1 MSSSTTADTARAVSA
16 TAARPDPL
24 AFAAHAS
31 FLLYVVALTT
41 SIAPMEIAGGV
52 CIALTLAWW
61 ARGGGGWV
69 RSPVDLPGL
78 GWLAALVIASIFSL
92 DPPHSFPRIVKGFM
106 PAIVAVAASHTLDAR
121 RGRRA
126 IATLFA
132 AACVVALVGL
142 AGWAMRGASFEA
154 RDSGLVGHYMTFAG
168 QLLLVVT
175 VAAGVALTTREP
187 RWRWGAIATVA
198 VGVVALASTFTR
210 SSWIGFV
217 VSLLV
222 LLGVKRPRWLIGLA
236 VLVALAF
243 VFAPGVYR
251 ERLDSM
257 FDPTHPWNR
266 ERWLMWGAG
275 LRMFRDHP
283 ITGVGLQDLHPLYA
297 VYKAPAATEMVGHL
311 HNVIVMIA
319 AATGIVGLVAFVVL
333 YTSLVIA
340 ATRGLRSQLARGGVA
355 AGVRLGVVACLA
367 GFLAAGMFEWNFGD
381 EELLHQLYTLVG
393 IAWAA
398 RLWDGS

>member
-1 MSSSTTADTARAVSA
+1 
-16 TAARPDPL
+16 
-24 AFAAHAS
+24 
-31 FLLYVVALTT
+31 
-41 SIAPMEIAGGV
+41 
-52 CIALTLAWW
+52 
-61 ARGGGGWV
+61 
-69 RSPVDLPGL
+69 
-78 GWLAALVIASIFSL
+78 
-92 DPPHSFPRIVKGFM
+92 
-106 PAIVAVAASHTLDAR
+106 
-121 RGRRA
+121 
-126 IATLFA
+126 
-132 AACVVALVGL
+132 
-142 AGWAMRGASFEA
+142 
-154 RDSGLVGHYMTFAG
+154 
-168 QLLLVVT
+168 
-175 VAAGVALTTREP
+175 
-187 RWRWGAIATVA
+187 
-198 VGVVALASTFTR
+198 VVALASTFTR

-222 LLGVKRPRWLIGLA
+222 LLGARRPRWLVGLA

-243 VFAPGVYR
+243 LFAPGAYR

-297 VYKAPAATEMVGHL
+297 LYRSPEAHEAVGHL
-311 HNVIVMIA
+311 HNVVVMIL
-319 AATGIVGLVAFVVL
+319 AATGVIGLAAFTWL
-333 YTSLVIA
+333 YLSLVRTA
-340 ATRGLRSQLARGGVA
+340 ASGLRAQLVRGGVA
-355 AGVRLGVVACLA
+355 AGVRLGVVAGLA

>member
-1 MSSSTTADTARAVSA
+1 VLFG
-16 TAARPDPL
+16 AAC
-24 AFAAHAS
+24 A
-31 FLLYVVALTT
+31 VAL
-41 SIAPMEIAGGV
+41 
-52 CIALTLAWW
+52 L
-61 ARGGGGWV
+61 
-69 RSPVDLPGL
+69 
-78 GWLAALVIASIFSL
+78 
-92 DPPHSFPRIVKGFM
+92 
-106 PAIVAVAASHTLDAR
+106 
-121 RGRRA
+121 
-126 IATLFA
+126 
-132 AACVVALVGL
+132 GL

-187 RWRWGAIATVA
+187 RWRWGAMATVA

-222 LLGVKRPRWLIGLA
+222 LLGAKRPRWLIGLA
-236 VLVALAF
+236 VVVALAF
-243 VFAPGVYR
+243 AFAPGVYR

-297 VYKAPAATEMVGHL
+297 VYKSPAATEMVGHL

-319 AATGIVGLVAFVVL
+319 AATGIVGLIAFATL
-333 YTSLVIA
+333 YGSLAIA
-340 ATRGLRSQLARGGVA
+340 AGRGLKAQLARGGVA
-355 AGVRLGVVACLA
+355 AGLRLGVVACLA

-398 RLWDGS
+398 RLWDAS

>member
-1 MSSSTTADTARAVSA
+1 MTAAAADTAVASS
-16 TAARPDPL
+16 RPDPIG
-24 AFAAHAS
+24 AAAHAS
-31 FLLYVVALTT
+31 FLLYVAALAT
-41 SIAPMEIAGGV
+41 SIAPMEIAGGL
-52 CIALTLAWW
+52 CLALTLAWW
-61 ARGGGGWV
+61 WRQRGGWV
-69 RSPVDLPGL
+69 RTPVLLPGL
-78 GWLAALVIASIFSL
+78 AWLMALIVASIFSL
-92 DPPHSFPRIVKGFM
+92 DPAGSFPRVVKGLM
-106 PAIVAVAASHTLDAR
+106 PAIVTVAASHTADPR

-126 IATLFA
+126 VAVLFGA
-132 AACVVALVGL
+132 AGVVALLGL

-168 QLLLVVT
+168 QLLLVLP
-175 VAAGVALTTREP
+175 VAAGVALCAREP
-187 RWRWGAIATVA
+187 RWRWSALALAV

-222 LLGVKRPRWLIGLA
+222 LLGARRPRWLIGLA

-243 VFAPGVYR
+243 VFAPGAYR

-283 ITGVGLQDLHPLYA
+283 VTGVGLQDLHPLYA
-297 VYKAPAATEMVGHL
+297 VYKSPEAQEAVGHL
-311 HNVIVMIA
+311 HNVVIMILA
-319 AATGIVGLVAFVVL
+319 AAGVVGLVAFMWL
-333 YTSLVIA
+333 YASLVRTA
-340 ATRGLRSQLARGGVA
+340 VVSLRAQLARGGVA
-355 AGVRLGVVACLA
+355 AGVRLGVVAGLA

-393 IAWAA
+393 IAWVA